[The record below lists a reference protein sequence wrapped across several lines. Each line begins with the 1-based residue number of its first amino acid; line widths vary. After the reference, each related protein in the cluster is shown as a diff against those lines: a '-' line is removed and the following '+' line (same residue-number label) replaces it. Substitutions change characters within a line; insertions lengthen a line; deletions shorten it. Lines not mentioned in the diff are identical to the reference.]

1 MAAAA
6 AAADDWTLWHRPLRP
21 WHALL
26 GVRLRAPGA
35 GAGVAP
41 PPAPLILL
49 PDALLH
55 KILRSVDA
63 AGLGACQCVCR
74 ALREAAREASL
85 WRAPCLRA
93 WQASGLEANHAQVSG
108 VYGGDWRRMFLERPR
123 VRTDGLYVSRNTY
136 IHKGAAEWDV
146 RNSVHLVCY
155 YRYLRFFGDG
165 TFLYKTTPNVVAKV
179 APMLLRRAPA
189 EDSERRSGR
198 THGADSV
205 TRGRWKL
212 KGAAVYTAFRHEGG
226 SNTEIRSQLR
236 LRSRVPGGNDRLDV
250 LKLMSYSHL
259 HQQAHDITEVPPE
272 GSHEEANACARGTST
287 YVFMSWRSAD
297 SHELNLPIDKL
308 DFYIPG

>member
-6 AAADDWTLWHRPLRP
+6 AAAPADDWTLWHRPLRP

-26 GVRLRAPGA
+26 GVRLRPPGA
-35 GAGVAP
+35 GAGRES

-74 ALREAAREASL
+74 ALRAAARDASL
-85 WRAPCLRA
+85 WRTPCLRA
-93 WQASGLEANHAQVSG
+93 WQASGLEANHAQVDRN
-108 VYGGDWRRMFLERPR
+108 YGGDWRRMFLDRPR

-136 IHKGAAEWDV
+136 IHKGVAEWDV

-179 APMLLRRAPA
+179 APMLLRRK
-189 EDSERRSGR
+189 DTGRRSGL

-205 TRGRWKL
+205 IRGRWKL
-212 KGAAVYTAFRHEGG
+212 KGDSVYTAFRHEGS
-226 SNTEIRSQLR
+226 SNTEIRSHLR
-236 LRSRVPGGNDRLDV
+236 VRSRAPAGNDRLDI

-259 HQQAHDITEVPPE
+259 HQEASDITEAPPE

-287 YVFMSWRSAD
+287 YVFMSWRAAE